1 MHVWAAP
8 EMWFLWTDDFLIRLL
23 FAGEDAWPH
32 SWAFPISL
40 GIQNQGSSLQQG
52 QGAGFVSPLAD
63 HFFHHYAA
71 GLSPAWLWA
80 ADHLPFSGCAPGGH
94 VLSASPREGFSQ
106 GTQANELLKG
116 LPATSAS
123 PRVSCL
129 GWVAAGLDS
138 GWVLLLT
145 CFWCWNIAKRP
156 RNLFLVISH
165 CSLLKQCCTLVYPWF
180 LEDFC
185 LF

>member
-1 MHVWAAP
+1 M
-8 EMWFLWTDDFLIRLL
+8 
-23 FAGEDAWPH
+23 
-32 SWAFPISL
+32 ISL
-40 GIQNQGSSLQQG
+40 LGSSLLERMHGLTLGSLSQPFQS
-52 QGAGFVSPLAD
+52 AWEFKIKAPLSSKGKGLD
-63 HFFHHYAA
+63 FSVPWLTIFHHYAA

-123 PRVSCL
+123 PWVSCL

-145 CFWCWNIAKRP
+145 CFWCWNIAKHH

-180 LEDFC
+180 LEHFC